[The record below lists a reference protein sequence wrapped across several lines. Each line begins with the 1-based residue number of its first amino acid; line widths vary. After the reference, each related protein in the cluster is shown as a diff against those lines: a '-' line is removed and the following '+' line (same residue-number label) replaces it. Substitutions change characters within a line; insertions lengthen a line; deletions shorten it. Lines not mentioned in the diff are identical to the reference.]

1 MRIETP
7 PVIGK
12 KYIPFILMVWIT
24 VLPFRLWAQNI
35 PLIESR
41 IREVFALPD
50 LKAASYGI
58 ILTDINTGKILFS
71 DQGEKLLIPAS
82 SLKIATATL
91 ALRKAGG
98 EKKLITRLGYEGT
111 IDKNG
116 TLNGNIRILGGGDPT
131 LGSKEH
137 SGTDA
142 ETILSRWVNKI
153 KTAGIRKINGTVIG
167 DASCFQTES
176 EARDWLYEDIGNHY
190 GAFATGL
197 CLNENKYTLILSSP
211 AGDNQLCEVRSYYP
225 VVPGLNHTS
234 FVRTSLAKGED
245 VWILGG
251 PGQHDR
257 KVIGTL
263 PPGKGECTLKGALP
277 DPPLA
282 VAFRLKQA
290 LTAAGIEVSGNP
302 QAEIRPSASK
312 IPFKELDAFASP
324 TLKSILEKMLL
335 HSQNLFAENMICMMA
350 SEGKKEDGLKLL
362 QSSWP
367 SQSGTKHR
375 NFLYDGSGLS
385 PMNAVTPYSLAEASA
400 DWYAQVGKLGLK
412 EKVPGVFVKS
422 GYMERVRS
430 YTGIIDKPG
439 KPKMAF
445 AFIVNHYRCGPPE
458 MRRQMEKIMN
468 AF

>member
-1 MRIETP
+1 MFL
-7 PVIGK
+7 GK
-12 KYIPFILMVWIT
+12 KLLIKLFIIHLF
-24 VLPFRLWAQNI
+24 VLCGPAYPLRIQAQNI
-35 PLIESR
+35 PLIESK
-41 IREVFALPD
+41 IKEVFSLPE

-58 ILTDINTGKILFS
+58 ILTDVATGKILFS

-82 SLKIATATL
+82 SLKIATA
-91 ALRKAGG
+91 AVVLRKLGSD
-98 EKKLITRLGYEGT
+98 KRMVTRLSYEGS

-116 TLNGNIRILGGGDPT
+116 TLNGNIIVVGAGDPT
-131 LGSKEH
+131 LGSKEN

-142 ETILSRWVNKI
+142 ETLIARWVTKVKN
-153 KTAGIRKINGTVIG
+153 AGIRKVNGAVIG
-167 DASCFQTES
+167 DASCFQTEA

-197 CLNENKYTLILSSP
+197 CLNENRYTLILNSP
-211 AGDNQLCEVRSYYP
+211 AGENQLCEVKSYFP

-234 FVRTSLAKGED
+234 FVRTSTAKGED
-245 VWILGG
+245 AWILGG
-251 PGQHDR
+251 PGQNER

-263 PPGKGECTLKGALP
+263 PPGKGSCTINGALP

-290 LTAAGIEVSGNP
+290 LNAAGIEVSGNP
-302 QAEIRPSASK
+302 KTVNMPTDKKGVR
-312 IPFKELDAFASP
+312 KELDAFASP
-324 TLKSILEKMLL
+324 PLKSILEKMLI
-335 HSQNLFAENMICMMA
+335 HSQNLFAENMICLLA
-350 SEGKKEDGLKLL
+350 TDGKKEEGLKLL
-362 QSSWP
+362 HAAWP
-367 SQSGTKHR
+367 SQSGTKHK
-375 NFLYDGSGLS
+375 NYINDGSGLS

-422 GYMERVRS
+422 GYMERVRA

-439 KPKMAF
+439 KPRMAF
-445 AFIVNHYRCGPPE
+445 TFIVNHYRCGPPE